1 MPLHKDVFCHPW
13 SARFAAWASPEWC
26 KVSPPCSRLCGEP
39 VCPQLALCLMQIC
52 GRCIVGQI
60 RTEIWLE
67 ISPKKKKKSKQVM
80 AQPYNTGFYIPGCCC
95 GTPQVTCT
103 KHAVIHWY
111 LIFIVFS
118 VMFHHGWN
126 YNTKYQVPFSSF
138 NAICE
143 HALIK
148 LHGIAWRNI
157 FYAYSIMQ
165 ATSYRGSGA
174 IWEHSV
180 FVIASAQQI
189 FLAL

>member
-1 MPLHKDVFCHPW
+1 MPLHKGVFCHPW

-26 KVSPPCSRLCGEP
+26 KVSPHAHIFVVTPCVPSLPSVWCKSVDVVSWARL
-39 VCPQLALCLMQIC
+39 
-52 GRCIVGQI
+52 GQ
-60 RTEIWLE
+60 RSGWK
-67 ISPKKKKKSKQVM
+67 SHQKKKRRKQVM

-126 YNTKYQVPFSSF
+126 YNTKYRVPFSSF

-148 LHGIAWRNI
+148 LHVIAWRNI
-157 FYAYSIMQ
+157 FYAYNIMQ

>member
-1 MPLHKDVFCHPW
+1 
-13 SARFAAWASPEWC
+13 
-26 KVSPPCSRLCGEP
+26 
-39 VCPQLALCLMQIC
+39 
-52 GRCIVGQI
+52 
-60 RTEIWLE
+60 
-67 ISPKKKKKSKQVM
+67 
-80 AQPYNTGFYIPGCCC
+80 
-95 GTPQVTCT
+95 
-103 KHAVIHWY
+103 
-111 LIFIVFS
+111 
-118 VMFHHGWN
+118 MFHHGWN

-138 NAICE
+138 SAICE

-165 ATSYRGSGA
+165 ATSYRGSGP